1 MSFEFG
7 SYSRPKCGSQK
18 LKSDQACLEFIIPSD
33 WESKLSFSAQSSE
46 CYQCPNFLIKDKLT
60 NGTLIP
66 VNTTFPPSE
75 YTAFF
80 TTLRSRISVQYGIIV

>member
-7 SYSRPKCGSQK
+7 SYTRPKCGSQN
-18 LKSDQACLEFIIPSD
+18 LKSDQACLEFIIPPD

-66 VNTTFPPSE
+66 VNTTFP
-75 YTAFF
+75 TK
-80 TTLRSRISVQYGIIV
+80 